1 MSDLNS
7 RWLLLIVSLPTAGA
21 TVRMRLWR
29 AIKAIGCV
37 PLRDGAYLLPERE
50 EHSAALEDL
59 AEQTN
64 TEGGQAWLVNVLP
77 RVPEHAAAFHTLF
90 DRSSEYAE
98 FIDKLTHA
106 RKAIS
111 GQAPLEVA
119 RTVKRLR
126 KDFDMLRRID
136 FFPNERLLAAEASWA
151 DFNEAANPVLS
162 PGEPHPE
169 NRPISRLDTSEYQGR
184 TWATRCNLWVDR
196 VASAWLIQRFID
208 REATFVWLDTPAH
221 CPTDALG
228 FDFDG
233 AVFTHVGDK
242 VTFEVLLA
250 SFGLDQDAGL
260 NKLGALVHS
269 LDVGGPPNPEALGFE
284 AILSGAKSRLPDDD
298 ALLAE
303 IGKVLDS
310 LHVHYSKK
318 SAS

>member
-1 MSDLNS
+1 MHDSNS
-7 RWLLLIVSLPTAGA
+7 GWLLLIVSLPTAGA

-29 AIKAIGCV
+29 TIKAIGCV

-50 EHSAALEDL
+50 GHVAALEDL
-59 AEQTN
+59 GDQTN
-64 TEGGQAWLVNVLP
+64 TEGGQAWLVNVVP
-77 RVPEHAAAFHTLF
+77 RSPEDAAAFHALF
-90 DRSSEYAE
+90 ERSSEYAE
-98 FIDKLTHA
+98 FIGKLTQA
-106 RKAIS
+106 RKSIS
-111 GQAPLEVA
+111 GQAPFEVA
-119 RTVKRLR
+119 RTIKRLR

-136 FFPNERLLAAEASWA
+136 FFPSESLLAAEASWA
-151 DFNEAANPVLS
+151 DFNEAANPALS
-162 PGEPHPE
+162 PGEPHAE
-169 NRPISRLDTSEYQGR
+169 NRPISRLDPSDYQGR
-184 TWATRCNLWVDR
+184 IWATRRNLWVDR

-208 REATFVWLDTPAH
+208 REATFVWLDTPAQ

-228 FDFDG
+228 FDFDD
-233 AVFTHVGDK
+233 ADFTHVGNK

-250 SFGLDQDAGL
+250 SFGLEGDAGL

-303 IGKVLDS
+303 IGTVLDS
-310 LHVHYSKK
+310 LHIHYRKK